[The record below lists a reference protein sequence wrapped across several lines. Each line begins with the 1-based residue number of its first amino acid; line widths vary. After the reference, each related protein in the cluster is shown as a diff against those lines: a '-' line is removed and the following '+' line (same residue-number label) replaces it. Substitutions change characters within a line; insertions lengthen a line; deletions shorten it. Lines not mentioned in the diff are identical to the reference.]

1 MVRDYTNKLNVSEE
15 VKILTTAKNKCLSN
29 HLCGDYL
36 RLCGEDIFWNIE
48 ARKYNYNL
56 LAYTSKGIIKH
67 KYDFDFT
74 FNENLCNLVDRI
86 SNKLED

>member
-1 MVRDYTNKLNVSEE
+1 MINKFTSTE
-15 VKILTTAKNKCLSN
+15 KINILKTARNKCLQH
-29 HLCGDYL
+29 HLCGEHI

-67 KYDFDFT
+67 KYNFDFT
-74 FNENLCNLVDRI
+74 FNENLCNLVDNI
-86 SNKLED
+86 SSKLED